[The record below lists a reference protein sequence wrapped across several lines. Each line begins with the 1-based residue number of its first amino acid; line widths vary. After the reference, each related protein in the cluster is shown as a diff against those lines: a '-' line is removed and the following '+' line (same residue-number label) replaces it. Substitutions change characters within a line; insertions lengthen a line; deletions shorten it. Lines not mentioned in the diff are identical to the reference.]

1 MAKRISKKLMIGL
14 GSTLA
19 FTATGFLSGLGI
31 KALNN
36 PYVNQ
41 NQLNTINQLGFNDIP
56 QANIASQNMFNL
68 PKLTSVSLGNVQL
81 GQTITPYGWLSRLDS
96 NRSQLTLTGWNGEL
110 LWVSNNLQDD
120 YNGRIYDAK
129 YDWNTDTILLIRYGH
144 INGGFWIP
152 GASSQSNQYFSV
164 LDAKTGQE
172 ILTRQRNNANQ
183 QQIYNTIKDNFSDTA
198 GNTPRYSSLFN
209 LDLAS
214 WKNNSN
220 QVIFNYIPNFMQ
232 LIEKNATDV
241 GHSLPSLKTVLSK
254 FADLSSQIIFYKDY
268 NGTGQANNITLQFN
282 NLIANSSQ
290 IDINNNTWTFGNET
304 LQLSDFALLIN
315 PFVTTGDNLG
325 EVLIH
330 FIVANKAG
338 RILHKIFG
346 FRVLPE
352 QNQEFLSQFDQTEE
366 IENSIMK
373 VLPNQWSNSKQWSND
388 FIAANLRV
396 NRNFFNS
403 NSVVAAYPYAAN
415 NSSPAGQNFPIF
427 NVVQLLINP
436 TTGLIDRTPVSYT
449 HLTLP
454 TTMV

>member
-1 MAKRISKKLMIGL
+1 
-14 GSTLA
+14 
-19 FTATGFLSGLGI
+19 
-31 KALNN
+31 
-36 PYVNQ
+36 
-41 NQLNTINQLGFNDIP
+41 
-56 QANIASQNMFNL
+56 
-68 PKLTSVSLGNVQL
+68 
-81 GQTITPYGWLSRLDS
+81 
-96 NRSQLTLTGWNGEL
+96 
-110 LWVSNNLQDD
+110 
-120 YNGRIYDAK
+120 
-129 YDWNTDTILLIRYGH
+129 
-144 INGGFWIP
+144 
-152 GASSQSNQYFSV
+152 
-164 LDAKTGQE
+164 
-172 ILTRQRNNANQ
+172 
-183 QQIYNTIKDNFSDTA
+183 
-198 GNTPRYSSLFN
+198 
-209 LDLAS
+209 
-214 WKNNSN
+214 
-220 QVIFNYIPNFMQ
+220 MQ

-373 VLPNQWSNSKQWSND
+373 VLPNQ
-388 FIAANLRV
+388 
-396 NRNFFNS
+396 
-403 NSVVAAYPYAAN
+403 
-415 NSSPAGQNFPIF
+415 
-427 NVVQLLINP
+427 
-436 TTGLIDRTPVSYT
+436 
-449 HLTLP
+449 
-454 TTMV
+454 